1 MTSLTP
7 FGIIAAGMV
16 PVLLGMVWY
25 HPQVFGAH
33 WMQMSGISPEMSER
47 VRLNRW
53 KYGLMALIGGMLTA
67 YIMDTFSILAGVS
80 STWEAIRMGFW
91 SWAGFVMPI
100 LLGSI
105 MWEGRDRRLY
115 FINAGYW
122 LVAFLLMAVLLY
134 KLSTI

>member
-7 FGIIAAGMV
+7 FGIVAAGV
-16 PVLLGMVWY
+16 IPVLLGMVWF
-25 HPQVFGAH
+25 HPRVFGTH
-33 WMQMSGISPEMSER
+33 WMQMSGISPDMSER
-47 VRLNRW
+47 VRRDRW
-53 KYGLMALIGGMLTA
+53 AYCLMALAGGMLTA

-80 STWEAIRMGFW
+80 SVFEAIRMGFW

-105 MWEGRDRRLY
+105 IWEGRDRRLY

-122 LVAFLLMAVLLY
+122 LVTFVLMAVLLY
-134 KLSTI
+134 KLSIV